1 MSHILQ
7 QIDSL
12 LLELDALEKNAVK
25 VSQVAVSDDKGWP
38 AARVRQT
45 FIDFFCE
52 KHEHLHKPS
61 SPVIPHDDPTL
72 LFANA
77 GMNQFKPIFLGEV
90 DPLSPMATWKRA
102 ANSQKCIRAGGKHN
116 DLEDVG
122 KDVYH
127 HTFFEMLG
135 NWSFGDYFK
144 KGAIDMAWELLTKV
158 YGLDPNRIYATY
170 FQGDPEQGVP
180 CDDEAR
186 DLWLRYMPPERVIP
200 FDAKDNFWEMG
211 DTGPCGP
218 CTELHYDRIGGRMC
232 ADLVNMDDP
241 DVLEIWNLVFMQ
253 FNRQEDGSLIELPAQ
268 HVDTGMGFERI
279 ASVLQ
284 DKRSNYDTDVFTPI
298 FTAIQEVTGCE
309 IAYQGRV
316 GDDDADNVDMA
327 YRVVADHIRNLT
339 VAITDGAQPGAQGRN
354 SVLRT
359 VLRRM
364 ARYGKLLRENG
375 SQQGGEVSYLYKL
388 VPAVVDTLV
397 DAFPE
402 LGTKVEF
409 VQRIIKM
416 EEEKF
421 YNLLVA
427 GEKKLKG
434 IVAKIKKE
442 GKDVF
447 PGEIVF
453 KFWGTYGFPAE
464 LTELIVEEAKMK
476 VDWEAYHQ
484 EEEKYRLRSKAQ
496 KDKGDFRTIQQNE
509 VQALKKKKVQ
519 PTDSKSKYVENE
531 KFKAKLVAIWD
542 GDNFINSVDTS
553 DKEVALILDRT
564 NYYYESGGQMFDIGL
579 ISGAGD
585 STFVVSNC
593 QEFNK
598 YVMHIGEADGSFKVG
613 DSLTCTPDYHN
624 RHLILP
630 NHTMTHTLNHALR
643 HCVGS
648 EIDQKGS
655 VNDRYKLTFDFN
667 LPQKLNVDQIK
678 AVEEFVNNDIQKALP
693 VYEKEIKKQEALA
706 ISSIRAMFVDKYP
719 PIVRVI
725 SIGVPLDEVMKSP
738 ESDKWLDYSI
748 ELCGGT
754 HVANTKQAEQFYVI
768 SEEAVMEGVRR
779 LTCVT
784 GYEANN
790 AASEADE
797 LRKRIADCFKLEGT
811 FLTEDL
817 RSIKGAMAKQI
828 PLLMRREFEAE
839 LKKLDSIDK
848 KQKKA
853 ASKQLEKLAMEKL
866 EALDEKKKYHIVR
879 VMVRGDGK
887 LIQNIAKALGKN
899 KKFKNC
905 CFLLY
910 DQTPDGKNKV
920 LFKCVVP
927 KSKSKKMSAKDVLTP
942 VGPMIDGG
950 GGGSATNATSQGKDD
965 SRLGEVLKLVEE
977 TFKKNL

>member
-1 MSHILQ
+1 MAHILA

-12 LLELDALEKNAVK
+12 LQQLDELEKQAK
-25 VSQVAVSDDKGWP
+25 SAPVSDDKGWP

-45 FIDFFCE
+45 FVDFFCD
-52 KHEHLHKPS
+52 KHGHLHKPS

-144 KGAIDMAWELLTKV
+144 KGAIDMAWELLTKT
-158 YGLDPNRIYATY
+158 YGLDGTRLYATY
-170 FQGDPEQGVP
+170 FEGDEKQGVP
-180 CDDEAR
+180 CDNEAR
-186 DLWLRYMPPERVIP
+186 DLWLQYMPAERVIP

-298 FTAIQEVTGCE
+298 FTAIQEVTGCN
-309 IAYQGRV
+309 ISYRGLTY
-316 GDDDADNVDMA
+316 DDDKDNVDMA

-375 SQQGGEVSYLYKL
+375 DKGEKVSYLYKL
-388 VPAVVDTLV
+388 VPAVVSTLV

-402 LGTKVEF
+402 LGGKVEY

-421 YNLLVA
+421 YNLLVR
-427 GEKKLKG
+427 GEGKLKR
-434 IVAKIKKE
+434 IIAKLKSE
-442 GKDVF
+442 GKNVF
-447 PGEIVF
+447 PGEIVY
-453 KFWGTYGFPAE
+453 KFWGSYGFPYE
-464 LTELIVEEAKMK
+464 LTILIAEEAGMKVDLDGCKKLEEEAK
-476 VDWEAYHQ
+476 
-484 EEEKYRLRSKAQ
+484 EKNRNVKKAS
-496 KDKGDFRTIQQNE
+496 GFRTIQQNE
-509 VQALKKKKVQ
+509 VSHLKKKNVKA
-519 PTDSKSKYVENE
+519 TDNSAKYVENE
-531 KFKAKLVAIWD
+531 KFSCKLVAIWD
-542 GDNFINSVDTS
+542 GDNFLDSIDDD

-564 NYYYESGGQMFDIGL
+564 NYYYESGGQTNDIGL
-579 ISGAGD
+579 ITGD
-585 STFVVSNC
+585 EDRAFVVSDC
-593 QEFNK
+593 QEFNQ
-598 YVMHIGEADGSFKVG
+598 YVMHIGNCDGAFKVG
-613 DSLTCTPDYHN
+613 DALVSTPDYHN

-643 HCVGS
+643 HCVGDD
-648 EIDQKGS
+648 IDQKGS

-667 LPQKLNVDQIK
+667 ITQKLTVDQIS
-678 AVEEFVNNDIQKALP
+678 AVEKFVNEDITKQLP
-693 VYEKEIKKQEALA
+693 VYEKQMKKEEALA

-725 SIGVPLDEVMKSP
+725 SIGVSLDEVLKSP
-738 ESDKWLDYSI
+738 ADLKWKDYSI

-754 HVANTKQAEQFYVI
+754 HIGNTKDAEWFYVI
-768 SEEAVMEGVRR
+768 TEEAVMEGIRR

-790 AASEADE
+790 AATVAQE
-797 LRKRIADCFKLEGT
+797 LRDRISKCFELDGT
-811 FLTEDL
+811 FLTEEL
-817 RSIKGAMAKQI
+817 RLIKGAMAQQI
-828 PLLMRREFEAE
+828 PLLMRREFEE
-839 LKKLDSIDK
+839 KLKKLDDNDK
-848 KQKKA
+848 KHKKA
-853 ASKQLEKLAMEKL
+853 ASKQLEKIALEKL
-866 EALDEKKKYHIVR
+866 EKLDVSKEYHIVR

-887 LIQNIAKALGKN
+887 LIQNVAKSFSKN
-899 KKFKNC
+899 KKFKNTC
-905 CFLLY
+905 VLLY
-910 DQTPDGKNKV
+910 DQSPDGKNKV
-920 LFKCVVP
+920 LFKCIVP
-927 KSKSKKMSAKDVLTP
+927 KSKSKKLSAKDCLAEIV
-942 VGPMIDGG
+942 PMIDGG
-950 GGGSATNATSQGKDD
+950 SGGSPTNATAQGKDD
-965 SRLGEVLKLVEE
+965 SKLKDALKKVEAF
-977 TFKKNL
+977 FKKNL